1 MDSLSS
7 VYGELKQALIE
18 NYGNIETAGGSVE
31 ISLRTAKDAIKM
43 VVNTDGITPA
53 DNMEE
58 IGGVIHLVGN
68 SSIKAKQVLIDGGDG
83 SKINIKGSIDAS
95 AELVN
100 EKGGVVHVLG
110 DRIMLQGAQ
119 INASGDA
126 GGGEVLIG
134 GGYQGKEPVHN
145 AQITWVDENS
155 RFTPMPGMVAMA
167 ARSSSADDKTVFD
180 GSISV
185 KGGVEW
191 GNGGFVETSGKM
203 NLGVNK
209 GRVVT
214 SASDGQRGEWLLDP
228 LSVTIVASGGTA
240 TLANVSAPNCSD
252 TTTWSINASVFTS
265 LTNTAVS
272 ICATDGTSGTIAI
285 DTPIAMGSGSSLTL
299 TAPKGTGFIS
309 LTGADGGG
317 ITTQGQPITLNGSIV
332 LGSAATALDTTNGGG
347 SPGGAN
353 ITYNGTLDGNHTHIM
368 NAGTTGTIA
377 FVNNVGGLTAVT
389 NFVFTNAA

>member
-1 MDSLSS
+1 MIENRGSIYARAGKVAIAAAEKVTLDFSGDGLIQFS
-7 VYGELKQALIE
+7 VDGELKQALIE
-18 NYGNIETAGGSVE
+18 NYGNIEAAGGTVE

-155 RFTPMPGMVAMA
+155 EIYAD
-167 ARSSSADDKTVFD
+167 ARNGGNGGKVIVWSDDKTVFD

-209 GRVVT
+209 GARRYVCIRWPT
-214 SASDGQRGEWLLDP
+214 RRMA
-228 LSVTIVASGGTA
+228 
-240 TLANVSAPNCSD
+240 
-252 TTTWSINASVFTS
+252 F
-265 LTNTAVS
+265 
-272 ICATDGTSGTIAI
+272 
-285 DTPIAMGSGSSLTL
+285 
-299 TAPKGTGFIS
+299 
-309 LTGADGGG
+309 
-317 ITTQGQPITLNGSIV
+317 
-332 LGSAATALDTTNGGG
+332 GSA
-347 SPGGAN
+347 
-353 ITYNGTLDGNHTHIM
+353 
-368 NAGTTGTIA
+368 
-377 FVNNVGGLTAVT
+377 
-389 NFVFTNAA
+389 